1 MAKGQAAKQEAFA
14 KMLEMFP
21 DSFLYNDNKELRI
34 NTTEDGND
42 IQLKVVITCAKTPV
56 SAGEE
61 NAIPGASFPEPKAT
75 TKTKIV
81 GLSADGAVTEQVLVE
96 ATEDEKQK
104 ISNLM
109 AELGI

>member
-56 SAGEE
+56 SEGEE

-75 TKTKIV
+75 TKTKAV
-81 GLSADGAVTEQVLVE
+81 GLSADGAVTEQVIE

>member
-75 TKTKIV
+75 TKTKVV
-81 GLSADGAVTEQVLVE
+81 GLSANEAVTEQVVE

>member
-56 SAGEE
+56 SEGEE

-75 TKTKIV
+75 TKTKVV
-81 GLSADGAVTEQVLVE
+81 GLSANEAVTEQVVE

>member
-75 TKTKIV
+75 TKTKV
-81 GLSADGAVTEQVLVE
+81 AGLSADRAVTEHVVE

>member
-56 SAGEE
+56 SEGEE
-61 NAIPGASFPEPKAT
+61 NAIPGASFPEPKST
-75 TKTKIV
+75 TKTKVV
-81 GLSADGAVTEQVLVE
+81 GLSADEAVTEQVVE

>member
-56 SAGEE
+56 SEGEE
-61 NAIPGASFPEPKAT
+61 NAIPGASFPEPKST
-75 TKTKIV
+75 TKTKVV
-81 GLSADGAVTEQVLVE
+81 GLSADGAVTEQVIE

>member
-56 SAGEE
+56 SEGEE

-75 TKTKIV
+75 TKTKVV
-81 GLSADGAVTEQVLVE
+81 GLSADEAVTEHVVE

>member
-61 NAIPGASFPEPKAT
+61 NAIPGVSFPEPKAT
-75 TKTKIV
+75 TKTKVV
-81 GLSADGAVTEQVLVE
+81 GLSADGATTENVVE

>member
-75 TKTKIV
+75 TKTKVV
-81 GLSADGAVTEQVLVE
+81 GLSADEAVTEQVVE

>member
-56 SAGEE
+56 SEGEE

-75 TKTKIV
+75 TKTKVV
-81 GLSADGAVTEQVLVE
+81 GLSADGAVTGQVVE

>member
-75 TKTKIV
+75 TKTKVV
-81 GLSADGAVTEQVLVE
+81 GLSADRAVTEQVVE

>member
-61 NAIPGASFPEPKAT
+61 NAIPGASFPEPKET
-75 TKTKIV
+75 TKTKVV
-81 GLSADGAVTEQVLVE
+81 GLSADEAVTEQVVE

>member
-75 TKTKIV
+75 TKTKV
-81 GLSADGAVTEQVLVE
+81 AGLSADEAVTENVVE

>member
-61 NAIPGASFPEPKAT
+61 NAIPGASFPEPKAM
-75 TKTKIV
+75 TKTKVV
-81 GLSADGAVTEQVLVE
+81 GLSADGAVTENVVE

>member
-56 SAGEE
+56 SEGEE
-61 NAIPGASFPEPKAT
+61 NAIPGASFPEPKST
-75 TKTKIV
+75 TKTKVV
-81 GLSADGAVTEQVLVE
+81 GLSADGAVTEQVVE

-104 ISNLM
+104 ISKLM

>member
-56 SAGEE
+56 SEGEE
-61 NAIPGASFPEPKAT
+61 NAIPGASFPEPKAM
-75 TKTKIV
+75 TKTKVV
-81 GLSADGAVTEQVLVE
+81 GLSADGAVTEQVVE

>member
-75 TKTKIV
+75 TKTKAV
-81 GLSADGAVTEQVLVE
+81 GLSADGAATENVVE

>member
-56 SAGEE
+56 SEGEE

-75 TKTKIV
+75 SKTKVV
-81 GLSADGAVTEQVLVE
+81 GLSADGAVTEQVVE

>member
-56 SAGEE
+56 SEGEE
-61 NAIPGASFPEPKAT
+61 NAIPGASFPEPKST
-75 TKTKIV
+75 TKTKV
-81 GLSADGAVTEQVLVE
+81 AGLSADGAVAEQVVE

>member
-34 NTTEDGND
+34 NTSEDGD
-42 IQLKVVITCAKTPV
+42 AIQLKVVITCAKTPV
-56 SAGEE
+56 SDGED

-75 TKTKIV
+75 SKTKV
-81 GLSADGAVTEQVLVE
+81 TGLNANGVAEQVTVE

-104 ISNLM
+104 ITNLM

>member
-56 SAGEE
+56 SEGEE

-75 TKTKIV
+75 TKTKVV
-81 GLSADGAVTEQVLVE
+81 GLSAAGAVTEQVVE

>member
-56 SAGEE
+56 SEGEE
-61 NAIPGASFPEPKAT
+61 NAIPGASFPEPKST
-75 TKTKIV
+75 TKTKVV
-81 GLSADGAVTEQVLVE
+81 GLSADGAVTEQVVE

>member
-61 NAIPGASFPEPKAT
+61 TAIPGANFPEPKST
-75 TKTKIV
+75 TKTKV
-81 GLSADGAVTEQVLVE
+81 AGLSADGGVTEQVVE

>member
-56 SAGEE
+56 SEGEE
-61 NAIPGASFPEPKAT
+61 NAIPGASFPEPKST
-75 TKTKIV
+75 TKTKVV
-81 GLSADGAVTEQVLVE
+81 GLSADGAVTEQVVE
-96 ATEDEKQK
+96 ATADEKQK

>member
-56 SAGEE
+56 SEGEE

-75 TKTKIV
+75 TKTNIV
-81 GLSADGAVTEQVLVE
+81 GLSADGAVTEQVVE

>member
-56 SAGEE
+56 SEGEE

-75 TKTKIV
+75 TKTKVV
-81 GLSADGAVTEQVLVE
+81 GLNADGAVTEQVVE

>member
-14 KMLEMFP
+14 KMLEMFS

-56 SAGEE
+56 SEGEE

-75 TKTKIV
+75 TKTKVV
-81 GLSADGAVTEQVLVE
+81 GLSADGAVTEQVVE

>member
-56 SAGEE
+56 SEGEE
-61 NAIPGASFPEPKAT
+61 NAIPGSSFPEPKAT
-75 TKTKIV
+75 TKTKVV
-81 GLSADGAVTEQVLVE
+81 GLSADGAVTEQVVE

>member
-56 SAGEE
+56 SEGEE

-75 TKTKIV
+75 TKTKVV
-81 GLSADGAVTEQVLVE
+81 GLSADEAVTEQVVE

>member
-75 TKTKIV
+75 TKTKV
-81 GLSADGAVTEQVLVE
+81 AGLSADRAVTEQVVE

>member
-61 NAIPGASFPEPKAT
+61 NAIPGASFPEPKTT
-75 TKTKIV
+75 TKTKVV
-81 GLSADGAVTEQVLVE
+81 GLSADGAVTENVVE

>member
-61 NAIPGASFPEPKAT
+61 NAIPGASFPESKAT
-75 TKTKIV
+75 TEAKV
-81 GLSADGAVTEQVLVE
+81 AGLSADGAATEQVVE

>member
-75 TKTKIV
+75 TKTKV
-81 GLSADGAVTEQVLVE
+81 AGLSADGSVAEQVVE

>member
-21 DSFLYNDNKELRI
+21 DALLYNDNKELRI

-56 SAGEE
+56 SEGEE

-75 TKTKIV
+75 TKTKVV
-81 GLSADGAVTEQVLVE
+81 GLSADEAVTEQVLE

>member
-42 IQLKVVITCAKTPV
+42 IQLKITITCAKENV
-56 SAGEE
+56 NAESE
-61 NAIPGASFPEPKAT
+61 NAIPGAAEAPVEKSLNETQVSPAEPPQM
-75 TKTKIV
+75 
-81 GLSADGAVTEQVLVE
+81 TEAERQNVE
-96 ATEDEKQK
+96 
-104 ISNLM
+104 NLM
-109 AELGI
+109 KALNF

>member
-56 SAGEE
+56 LEGEE
-61 NAIPGASFPEPKAT
+61 NAIPGASFPEPKVT
-75 TKTKIV
+75 TKTKVV
-81 GLSADGAVTEQVLVE
+81 GLSADGAVTEQVVE

>member
-61 NAIPGASFPEPKAT
+61 NAIPGASFPEPKST
-75 TKTKIV
+75 TKTKV
-81 GLSADGAVTEQVLVE
+81 AGLSADGAVTEQVVE

>member
-1 MAKGQAAKQEAFA
+1 MAKGQAAKQEAFV

-75 TKTKIV
+75 TKTKVV
-81 GLSADGAVTEQVLVE
+81 GLNADGAVTEHVVE

>member
-75 TKTKIV
+75 TKTKVV
-81 GLSADGAVTEQVLVE
+81 GLSADGATTENVVE

>member
-56 SAGEE
+56 SEGEE

-75 TKTKIV
+75 TKTKVV
-81 GLSADGAVTEQVLVE
+81 GLSADEAVTEQVLE